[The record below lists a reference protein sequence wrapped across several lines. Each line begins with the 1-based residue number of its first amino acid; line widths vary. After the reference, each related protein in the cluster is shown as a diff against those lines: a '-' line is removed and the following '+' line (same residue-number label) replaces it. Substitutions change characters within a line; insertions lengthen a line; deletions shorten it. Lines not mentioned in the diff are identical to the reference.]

1 MKYLFL
7 VMLVLSGFCT
17 SLKSQQTTNSIFM
30 NTDRPTRSYNPKTL
44 AKNRFLLETGFEVND
59 HHYFKLTSYNTSI
72 LRYGLTH
79 GIELHLRLELTDIED
94 KRKRNDR
101 STGVELLPVAIGF
114 KAKLFES
121 KRWRTNVAFIGQ
133 VGMNKGLPGEQYSV
147 VSVTTP
153 GSFPTTG
160 APFPTQISGR
170 TEIAKNTEIG
180 TAFEGTL
187 AVMHRITNFLFFGYN
202 YGRVYFDLDPDR
214 SSNKGN
220 INGGHQGFFS
230 SYLNLAVSK
239 KLSLFSEYYITESW
253 FSLVQILGGLR
264 FYPNPKIQLDIFGG
278 TKADDYS
285 SDLMFGFGI
294 GFLFNSNR

>member
-1 MKYLFL
+1 MKCLFL
-7 VMLVLSGFCT
+7 VMLVLSCFWT
-17 SLKSQQTTNSIFM
+17 SLKSQQATNSIFM
-30 NTDRPTRSYNPKTL
+30 NTDRPTRSYNPRTL

-59 HHYFKLTSYNTSI
+59 HPKFKLTSYNTSI

-79 GIELHLRLELTDIED
+79 GIELRLRLGLTDIED
-94 KRKRNDR
+94 KRTDIKGKKDK

-121 KRWRTNVAFIGQ
+121 KKWRTNVAFIGQ
-133 VGMNKGLPGEQYSV
+133 VGMNKGLPGEKNFLGG
-147 VSVTTP
+147 VSIGGP
-153 GSFPTTG
+153 GGSRI
-160 APFPTQISGR
+160 QISGW
-170 TEIAKNTEIG
+170 TEIQRNTKIG

-202 YGRVYFDLDPDR
+202 YGAVYFDFDPAGGTIE
-214 SSNKGN
+214 GN
-220 INGGHQGFFS
+220 INGGYRGFFS

-239 KLSLFSEYYITESW
+239 KLSLFSEYYITGSW
-253 FSLVQILGGLR
+253 FGLVQILEGLR

-278 TKADDYS
+278 TKLDDYS
-285 SDLMFGFGI
+285 SELMFGFGA

>member
-7 VMLVLSGFCT
+7 VMLVLSGFWT
-17 SLKSQQTTNSIFM
+17 SLKSQQATNSIFM
-30 NTDRPTRSYNPKTL
+30 NTDRPTRSYNPRTL

-59 HHYFKLTSYNTSI
+59 HPKFKLTSYNTSV

-79 GIELHLRLELTDIED
+79 GIELRLRLGLTDIED
-94 KRKRNDR
+94 KRTDFKGKQDK

-133 VGMNKGLPGEQYSV
+133 MGMNKGLPGKKSF
-147 VSVTTP
+147 SIGPIWIP
-153 GSFPTTG
+153 GRNLP
-160 APFPTQISGR
+160 ISGIQEW
-170 TEIAKNTEIG
+170 TKIPKNTEIG

-187 AVMHRITNFLFFGYN
+187 AVMHRITKYLFFGYN
-202 YGRVYFDLDPDR
+202 YGAVYFDLNPD
-214 SSNKGN
+214 SGYFKGN
-220 INGGHQGFFS
+220 INGGYYGFFS

-239 KLSLFSEYYITESW
+239 KLSLFSEYYITGSW
-253 FSLVQILGGLR
+253 FGLVQILGGLR

-278 TKADDYS
+278 TKLDDYS
-285 SDLMFGFGI
+285 SDLMFGFGA

>member
-1 MKYLFL
+1 MKCLFL
-7 VMLVLSGFCT
+7 VILVLSGFWT
-17 SLKSQQTTNSIFM
+17 SLKSQQATNSIFM
-30 NTDRPTRSYNPKTL
+30 NTDRPTRSYNPRTL

-59 HHYFKLTSYNTSI
+59 HPKFKLTSYNTSI

-79 GIELHLRLELTDIED
+79 GIELRLRLGLTDIED
-94 KRKRNDR
+94 KRKRNDA

-133 VGMNKGLPGEQYSV
+133 VGMNKGLPAER
-147 VSVTTP
+147 
-153 GSFPTTG
+153 SFSGGNVGT
-160 APFPTQISGR
+160 FPITQISGG

-187 AVMHRITNFLFFGYN
+187 AVMHRITKSLFFGYN
-202 YGRVYFDLDPDR
+202 YGRVYFDLNPD
-214 SSNKGN
+214 SGGFLKGN
-220 INGGHQGFFS
+220 INGGHHGFFS

-285 SDLMFGFGI
+285 SDLMFGFGA
-294 GFLFNSNR
+294 GFLINSNH